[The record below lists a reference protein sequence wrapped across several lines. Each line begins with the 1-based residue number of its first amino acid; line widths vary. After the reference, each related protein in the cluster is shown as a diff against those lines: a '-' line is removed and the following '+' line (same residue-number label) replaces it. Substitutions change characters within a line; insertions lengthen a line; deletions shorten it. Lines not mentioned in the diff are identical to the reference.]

1 MCVYI
6 NAYFFFAFTNTNAN
20 TVPTKFRRQTTYIS
34 LCVYIYVYI
43 YNMYSLLKPMIVYS
57 MILHQKHVPLSHRS
71 YSILNGCIAL
81 YAPMSYIILW
91 DEFAMS
97 CCWVMYATLD
107 ITR

>member
-1 MCVYI
+1 MHISFLHLQIRTQIQFQQNLDVKL
-6 NAYFFFAFTNTNAN
+6 
-20 TVPTKFRRQTTYIS
+20 PIS
-34 LCVYIYVYI
+34 LYVCTYMYI